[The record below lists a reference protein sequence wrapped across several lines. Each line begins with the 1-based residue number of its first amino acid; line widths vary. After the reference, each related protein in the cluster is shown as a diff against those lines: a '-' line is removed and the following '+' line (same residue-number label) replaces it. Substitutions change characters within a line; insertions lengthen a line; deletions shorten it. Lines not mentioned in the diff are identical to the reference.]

1 VVQRRSGC
9 RMASMRP
16 ARVMWGWS
24 QSETVELL
32 MEESTKAQANGKGYA
47 ELTVR
52 NAALAVE
59 RRRQQPKEKRSVA
72 DDATQVAQR
81 GRSVTSRTPA
91 SASRARW
98 ADEGKAG
105 WSDICGAPMR
115 ER

>member
-1 VVQRRSGC
+1 MVQRRSGC

-52 NAALAVE
+52 TPPSPLNAAASSRKRNAASLTM
-59 RRRQQPKEKRSVA
+59 RRRSRSA
-72 DDATQVAQR
+72 G
-81 GRSVTSRTPA
+81 GR
-91 SASRARW
+91 
-98 ADEGKAG
+98 
-105 WSDICGAPMR
+105 
-115 ER
+115 